1 MWGSDAG
8 RTPELHP
15 AIHTP
20 QMNTQSKLD
29 NFKTNKTSRP
39 HFLCNVLFGTLKH
52 KGGEGKKT
60 EQPKRLKTKVCCEV
74 TSTVLSY
81 FLKLSREFFFAI

>member
-20 QMNTQSKLD
+20 QINTQSKLRQLQ
-29 NFKTNKTSRP
+29 NKQ
-39 HFLCNVLFGTLKH
+39 NVTIPLPL
-52 KGGEGKKT
+52 
-60 EQPKRLKTKVCCEV
+60 
-74 TSTVLSY
+74 
-81 FLKLSREFFFAI
+81 